1 MSPLRCIRGMIST
14 HLKFAAFRSGSKPAQ
29 SVAPRGFLVFPVGEQ
44 PALYISM
51 TTFSAC
57 VCAPRPNVS

>member
-1 MSPLRCIRGMIST
+1 MSPPALHQGRDLNSLEVRSISV
-14 HLKFAAFRSGSKPAQ
+14 GSKPAQ

-57 VCAPRPNVS
+57 VCAARPNVS